1 MKQAHPVVQCHA
13 VAFYP
18 QNDSAFVTR
27 SDLQHHVARAFVLS
41 IAVGIICTN
50 TASNVGRLT

>member
-1 MKQAHPVVQCHA
+1 MKQAHPLVQWRA

-27 SDLQHHVARAFVLS
+27 SDMEHHVTDAFVLQ
-41 IAVGIICTN
+41 IAVGIICAN